1 MIIRRIS
8 LVLVVLVMTALAP
21 LLGAPVPEDAGVEPI
36 PVQGSVTPTGSFV
49 GTLMLI
55 ASTFDDADQLRL
67 TGVLDGTATD
77 STGAEIQ
84 LTQQPFI
91 ASATLHD
98 PGRTTD
104 VVLLAIAPI
113 VLDSLG
119 LKIELAPIII
129 DIYAIPTEGDVP
141 APLLPES

>member
-1 MIIRRIS
+1 MTTRRIPF
-8 LVLVVLVMTALAP
+8 VLVVLVMTALTP

-36 PVQGSVTPTGSFV
+36 PVQGLVTPTGSFV

-55 ASTFDDADQLRL
+55 ASTFDDADLLRL

-77 STGAEIQ
+77 STGAEIR

-98 PGRTTD
+98 PGLTTD

-113 VLDSLG
+113 VLDSEG

-129 DIYAIPTEGDVP
+129 DIYAIPTDGDVP

>member
-1 MIIRRIS
+1 MITRRIS
-8 LVLVVLVMTALAP
+8 FMLVVLVTAALAP
-21 LLGAPVPEDAGVEPI
+21 LLGAPVPEDAGIEPI
-36 PVQGSVTPTGSFV
+36 PVQGSVTPAGNFV

-55 ASTFDDADQLRL
+55 ASSFDDADQLHL
-67 TGVLDGTATD
+67 TAVLDGTATD
-77 STGAEIQ
+77 STGAEIPV
-84 LTQQPFI
+84 TQQPFI

-98 PGRTTD
+98 PGLTTD

-113 VLDSLG
+113 ILG
-119 LKIELAPIII
+119 SVGLQIELARIII